1 MFQDKMKL
9 TKTVKYNYKLTEE
22 SLEKDINKFIFESK
36 KGWYQMD
43 RHNNGEGLK
52 IIKQYFRILEEKF
65 KKEEFEECKI
75 CYEKL
80 ILFCINASG
89 ANDCDNLFD
98 YEDLLAKITQEFD
111 DYIKNYFISL
121 VKTCDIE
128 ELAERVSRYAQHLD
142 IYGFDSDVEVLVKNL
157 DKLQLDNLET
167 RMLIKTEGMT
177 KKDYSK
183 HEIIYFLM
191 NLAKERKQKEKYIQL
206 YNKFKGVLD
215 DKEVDSMI
223 EEYEE

>member
-98 YEDLLAKITQEFD
+98 YED
-111 DYIKNYFISL
+111 
-121 VKTCDIE
+121 
-128 ELAERVSRYAQHLD
+128 
-142 IYGFDSDVEVLVKNL
+142 
-157 DKLQLDNLET
+157 
-167 RMLIKTEGMT
+167 
-177 KKDYSK
+177 
-183 HEIIYFLM
+183 
-191 NLAKERKQKEKYIQL
+191 
-206 YNKFKGVLD
+206 
-215 DKEVDSMI
+215 
-223 EEYEE
+223 

>member
-1 MFQDKMKL
+1 MKL